1 MATTQAKIIK
11 LGNGSTT
18 YIPIT
23 STQAIQHHY
32 GSSNVVLESY
42 LGGLQAN
49 ITKNAV
55 GKYDTLKEILGSLE
69 KQNMLQDLIIF
80 VSPEQK
86 ETVMEILYN
95 RNIVFHNLTEAEGTR
110 KEKKYGGI
118 SEREYIISQFK
129 EKTYKALVAIKCLD
143 EGIDIPSASI
153 GILMASST
161 NPREYIQRIGR
172 IIRQDENK
180 TFAHLYD
187 ICVDKVEGLDGEELE
202 LERKIRQKETIRM
215 SEIAENSINPVD
227 VLEIITNLKY

>member
-1 MATTQAKIIK
+1 M
-11 LGNGSTT
+11 
-18 YIPIT
+18 
-23 STQAIQHHY
+23 
-32 GSSNVVLESY
+32 
-42 LGGLQAN
+42 
-49 ITKNAV
+49 
-55 GKYDTLKEILGSLE
+55 
-69 KQNMLQDLIIF
+69 
-80 VSPEQK
+80 
-86 ETVMEILYN
+86 
-95 RNIVFHNLTEAEGTR
+95 
-110 KEKKYGGI
+110 
-118 SEREYIISQFK
+118 
-129 EKTYKALVAIKCLD
+129 VAIKCLD